1 MKFVKEAAVWWR
13 LGSVQLAAV
22 AGVIAAYLAANPK
35 ETEALLALLPEGPWR
50 ILASVCIGAF
60 VFTTAAGSRLVTKGK
75 KLEEEGE

>member
-35 ETEALLALLPEGPWR
+35 ETEALLALLPEGPLR
-50 ILASVCIGAF
+50 VAASIAIGLF